1 MCEAIRVIGHLDS
14 ANRHQVV
21 PTGLGPWSL
30 GIGMASTDTRVPT
43 TKEKEWRATIV
54 IESLHVRSGD
64 WYRACAGR
72 SPAEGGRHRVGERLA
87 VMTCWET
94 SSWSISASN

>member
-30 GIGMASTDTRVPT
+30 GIGMVSTDTRVPT

-54 IESLHVRSGD
+54 IESLHVREIGIV
-64 WYRACAGR
+64 RAL
-72 SPAEGGRHRVGERLA
+72 EGVQRKEGVIE
-87 VMTCWET
+87 WE
-94 SSWSISASN
+94 SVLLS